1 MKMRTGPTNEQLK
14 GLITELRK
22 KAYSDSGNIMLWR
35 RIAADLER
43 PSRNRRAVN
52 LSRISRYT
60 KSGETVIVPG
70 KVLSSG
76 MLDKSITIAAW
87 QFSQQAVDKIA
98 KANAKA
104 LSISE
109 LMQMNPEGK
118 NVRIIG

>member
-1 MKMRTGPTNEQLK
+1 MRTGPTNEQLK
-14 GLITELRK
+14 GLITELKK

-35 RIAADLER
+35 RIASDLEKS
-43 PSRNRRAVN
+43 SRNRRSVN

-70 KVLSSG
+70 KVLSTG
-76 MLDKSITIAAW
+76 ILDKSITIAAW
-87 QFSQQAVDKIA
+87 QFSRQAVDKIV

-104 LSISE
+104 LSIAE

-118 NVRIIG
+118 GVRIIG